1 MHCPI
6 DIPYMGNLS
15 SRHTAPHLVDQ
26 SSQMHSSSMACQIG
40 KNSKLAQQKKKKE
53 LKDKSHWMPSI
64 NFPPTDLDWS
74 HCKI

>member
-40 KNSKLAQQKKKKE
+40 KNSKLAQQKKKKGT
-53 LKDKSHWMPSI
+53 KR
-64 NFPPTDLDWS
+64 
-74 HCKI
+74 